1 MAFSACAS
9 VSFQRDT
16 ETSGTFRS
24 SGLAMTIF
32 SIDMPKA
39 ALDIA
44 RENASDANLG
54 NMVVETVMV
63 TPYLG
68 PLDWI
73 QDLMASWFDIKVRG
87 RLSPE
92 DSDDKEICIWVGR
105 CSGDHRGFL
114 AKQIRSTGR

>member
-1 MAFSACAS
+1 MQRIRSSSVRLRLPILVVGLLALSGCAS
-9 VSFQRDT
+9 VSFKRNT

-24 SGLAMTIF
+24 SGLALTIL

-73 QDLMASWFDIKVRG
+73 LDLISIRYARIDGTWGFS
-87 RLSPE
+87 
-92 DSDDKEICIWVGR
+92 SD
-105 CSGDHRGFL
+105 
-114 AKQIRSTGR
+114 